1 MAEKVGVPTGQTTEA
16 GRPVFKTPEGE
27 LISEQS
33 ITIQMGGKFIN
44 VPSIHDGVRYSED
57 EIIDMLKGN
66 EIEATS
72 VHDSMEEAIEAAK
85 SRSSKLL
92 AKGGSMESQMK
103 MFEGGGLY
111 QEGGTT
117 DPVSGNEVPTGSLQ
131 EEVRDD
137 IDAKLSEGEFVFPA
151 DVVRYIGLE
160 NLMKLRQKAKEGL
173 SKMDDMGQ
181 MGNSEE
187 AVVDDDEEY
196 NAEVDELI
204 DSFDPNAPDEMEF
217 AEGGTVP
224 NTPQAP
230 QYNIPAGFQQPQY
243 RAPTVP
249 TYESLMGGTSPLPKY
264 ETRQYIG
271 PNNDIISVTFLN
283 GQPVNPI
290 PEGYR
295 PYKGELVKPKVQAPT
310 VVEDRGGDGKTRE
323 EEQEE
328 KEKYDKHLSNMN
340 KLAELDPEFAKVWAQ
355 DPQSKVKPGM
365 SFQETVQ
372 NLIGSGGV
380 VGGALASVQTASSAS
395 DARAKVAE
403 KYGLNVDDYKVK
415 QLGGLFTTFDEDRFI
430 DDAYKEQAQKQRID
444 DEEED
449 YKDIK
454 ADMDRSTKAAQ
465 VREDFRARE
474 EEEEA
479 AFRESRTGR
488 QTPSS
493 VSTSTPKG
501 VSVSIESAGKGRSSG
516 IPEYRADDAVRRR
529 ESDEKDDGGRD
540 GNQGDVT
547 GASEGFGSD
556 GNYGFAKGGL
566 LAPRTPRKPKAKQT
580 TSTRGKGLARKK

>member
-27 LISEQS
+27 LISEKS
-33 ITIQMGGKFIN
+33 ITIPMGGKFIN
-44 VPSIHDGVRYSED
+44 VPSIHNGVRYSED
-57 EIIDMLKGN
+57 EIIDMLKRN
-66 EIEATS
+66 KIEATS

-103 MFEGGGLY
+103 MFEAGGLN

-204 DSFDPNAPDEMEF
+204 DSFDPNAPDEMKF
-217 AEGGTVP
+217 AEGGAIP
-224 NTPQAP
+224 EAP
-230 QYNIPAGFQQPQY
+230 KYDIPGFQQPRY
-243 RAPTVP
+243 RTGAVKS
-249 TYESLMGGTSPLPKY
+249 YEDLIGTAGILPKY
-264 ETRQYIG
+264 ETKQYIG
-271 PNNDIISVTFLN
+271 PNNDIISITFLN
-283 GQPVNPI
+283 GRPVNPI

-295 PYKGELVKPKVQAPT
+295 LYKGELIAPKIQTPT
-310 VVEDRGGDGKTRE
+310 VIEDRGGDGE
-323 EEQEE
+323 
-328 KEKYDKHLSNMN
+328 
-340 KLAELDPEFAKVWAQ
+340 DPEAEAERERQYEQYKANATTLAAYDPKFAETWNQ
-355 DPQSKVKPGM
+355 DPAKTGKFTGLADMAMKSVNTAMGM
-365 SFQETVQ
+365 TDAVETVAQ
-372 NLIGSGGV
+372 ELGIDLG
-380 VGGALASVQTASSAS
+380 
-395 DARAKVAE
+395 
-403 KYGLNVDDYKVK
+403 DYKNTG
-415 QLGGLFTTFDEDRFI
+415 LSRIGGKYNVEAFTKNLNDRAEDLSSG
-430 DDAYKEQAQKQRID
+430 DDTRVNER
-444 DEEED
+444 
-449 YKDIK
+449 
-454 ADMDRSTKAAQ
+454 AAQ

>member
-33 ITIQMGGKFIN
+33 ITIPMGGKFIN
-44 VPSIHDGVRYSED
+44 VPSIYDGVRYSED
-57 EIIDMLKGN
+57 KIIDMLKKN
-66 EIEATS
+66 MIEATS

-217 AEGGTVP
+217 AEGGAIPDVRIP
-224 NTPQAP
+224 EAP
-230 QYNIPAGFQQPQY
+230 KYDIPGFQQPRY
-243 RAPTVP
+243 KTGAVKS
-249 TYESLMGGTSPLPKY
+249 YEDLMGTAGILPKY
-264 ETRQYIG
+264 ETKQYIG
-271 PNNDIISVTFLN
+271 PNNDIISITFLN
-283 GQPVNPI
+283 GRPVNPI

-295 PYKGELVKPKVQAPT
+295 PYKGELVKPEVQAPT
-310 VVEDRGGDGKTRE
+310 VVKDRGGDGGNPEAEAERERQYEQYKANAATLAAYDPKFAETWNQDPAKTG
-323 EEQEE
+323 
-328 KEKYDKHLSNMN
+328 KFTNLADMVMN
-340 KLAELDPEFAKVWAQ
+340 SVNTAMGMTDAVETVAQ
-355 DPQSKVKPGM
+355 DLGID
-365 SFQETVQ
+365 
-372 NLIGSGGV
+372 LG
-380 VGGALASVQTASSAS
+380 
-395 DARAKVAE
+395 
-403 KYGLNVDDYKVK
+403 DYKNTGLSR
-415 QLGGLFTTFDEDRFI
+415 LGGKYNVEAFTKNLNDRAEDLSSG
-430 DDAYKEQAQKQRID
+430 DDTRANER
-444 DEEED
+444 
-449 YKDIK
+449 
-454 ADMDRSTKAAQ
+454 AAQ

-479 AFRESRTGR
+479 AFREGRTGR
-488 QTPSS
+488 RTPSS
-493 VSTSTPKG
+493 VPTSTPKG
-501 VSVSIESAGKGRSSG
+501 VSVSVESAGAGRSSG
-516 IPEYRADDAVRRR
+516 PLTEDQMADR
-529 ESDEKDDGGRD
+529 GGWK
-540 GNQGDVT
+540 
-547 GASEGFGSD
+547 GSD
-556 GNYGFAKGGL
+556 YDGDGQDDERDSTSGFDDPTSESYGELAKGGL

-580 TSTRGKGLARKK
+580 TSTRGRGLARKK

>member
-1 MAEKVGVPTGQTTEA
+1 M
-16 GRPVFKTPEGE
+16 
-27 LISEQS
+27 
-33 ITIQMGGKFIN
+33 
-44 VPSIHDGVRYSED
+44 DD
-57 EIIDMLKGN
+57 
-66 EIEATS
+66 
-72 VHDSMEEAIEAAK
+72 
-85 SRSSKLL
+85 
-92 AKGGSMESQMK
+92 QMK

-117 DPVSGNEVPTGSLQ
+117 DPVSGNEVPRGSLQ

-217 AEGGTVP
+217 AEGGAIPDVRIP
-224 NTPQAP
+224 EAP
-230 QYNIPAGFQQPQY
+230 KYDIPGFQQPQY
-243 RAPTVP
+243 RTGAVKS
-249 TYESLMGGTSPLPKY
+249 YEDLIGTAGILPKY
-264 ETRQYIG
+264 ETKQYIG
-271 PNNDIISVTFLN
+271 PNNDIISITFLN

-295 PYKGELVKPKVQAPT
+295 PYKGELVKPEVQAPT

-328 KEKYDKHLSNMN
+328 KEKYDKYLSNMN

-365 SFQETVQ
+365 SFQETMK

-415 QLGGLFTTFDEDRFI
+415 QLGGLFTTFDEDKFV

-444 DEEED
+444 DELED
-449 YKDIK
+449 Y
-454 ADMDRSTKAAQ
+454 
-465 VREDFRARE
+465 
-474 EEEEA
+474 
-479 AFRESRTGR
+479 ESLRGY
-488 QTPSS
+488 TPSRQKA
-493 VSTSTPKG
+493 TAAPG
-501 VSVSIESAGKGRSSG
+501 FDAGITGKTIRSSG
-516 IPEYRADDAVRRR
+516 PLTEDQMADRG
-529 ESDEKDDGGRD
+529 KWK
-540 GNQGDVT
+540 
-547 GASEGFGSD
+547 GSD
-556 GNYGFAKGGL
+556 YDGDGQDDERGSTSGFDDPTSESYGELAKGGL

>member
-1 MAEKVGVPTGQTTEA
+1 M
-16 GRPVFKTPEGE
+16 
-27 LISEQS
+27 
-33 ITIQMGGKFIN
+33 
-44 VPSIHDGVRYSED
+44 DD
-57 EIIDMLKGN
+57 
-66 EIEATS
+66 
-72 VHDSMEEAIEAAK
+72 
-85 SRSSKLL
+85 
-92 AKGGSMESQMK
+92 QMK
-103 MFEGGGLY
+103 MFEEGGLY

-187 AVVDDDEEY
+187 AVVNDDEEY
-196 NAEVDELI
+196 DAEVDELI
-204 DSFDPNAPDEMEF
+204 DSFDPNAPDEIEF
-217 AEGGTVP
+217 AEGGAVP
-224 NTPQAP
+224 NMPQAP

-271 PNNDIISVTFLN
+271 PSNDIISVTFLN

-295 PYKGELVKPKVQAPT
+295 PYKGELVAPKVQAPT

-430 DDAYKEQAQKQRID
+430 DDAYKEQAQKQRIS
-444 DEEED
+444 DELED
-449 YKDIK
+449 YESLRGVTFSKEK
-454 ADMDRSTKAAQ
+454 ATAAPG
-465 VREDFRARE
+465 F
-474 EEEEA
+474 A
-479 AFRESRTGR
+479 AGITGK
-488 QTPSS
+488 T
-493 VSTSTPKG
+493 
-501 VSVSIESAGKGRSSG
+501 IRSSG
-516 IPEYRADDAVRRR
+516 PLTQDQMADRG
-529 ESDEKDDGGRD
+529 K
-540 GNQGDVT
+540 
-547 GASEGFGSD
+547 FKGSD
-556 GNYGFAKGGL
+556 YDGDGQDDERDNEVSGFDDPTSESYGELAKGGL
-566 LAPRTPRKPKAKQT
+566 LAPRTSRKPKAKQT

>member
-27 LISEQS
+27 LISEKS
-33 ITIQMGGKFIN
+33 ITIPMGGKFIN

-66 EIEATS
+66 KIEATS

-103 MFEGGGLY
+103 MFEEGGLY

-187 AVVDDDEEY
+187 AVVDDDKEY
-196 NAEVDELI
+196 DAEVDELI

-271 PNNDIISVTFLN
+271 PNNDIISITFLN

-328 KEKYDKHLSNMN
+328 KQRQADFKMTADVLARNNPTFAAKWTEDPFNTGKFTGLTDVFKSIDTALSMTGAIEQIAKEQDIDLGLYENTGLSRLGGKYDSVS
-340 KLAELDPEFAKVWAQ
+340 FAK
-355 DPQSKVKPGM
+355 S
-365 SFQETVQ
+365 
-372 NLIGSGGV
+372 
-380 VGGALASVQTASSAS
+380 LAM
-395 DARAKVAE
+395 
-403 KYGLNVDDYKVK
+403 
-415 QLGGLFTTFDEDRFI
+415 
-430 DDAYKEQAQKQRID
+430 
-444 DEEED
+444 DEEDLYRGKLNEGLKED
-449 YKDIK
+449 S
-454 ADMDRSTKAAQ
+454 DRATRAAQ

-474 EEEEA
+474 EAEEA
-479 AFRESRTGR
+479 AFREGRTGR